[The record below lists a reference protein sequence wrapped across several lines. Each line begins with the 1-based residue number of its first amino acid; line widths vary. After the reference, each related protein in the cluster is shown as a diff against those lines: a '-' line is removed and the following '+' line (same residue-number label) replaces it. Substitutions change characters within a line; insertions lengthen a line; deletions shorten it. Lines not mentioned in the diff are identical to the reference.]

1 MCLRGGS
8 SCKDARFAT
17 QSKSSG
23 FVDLLLSIVV
33 VVVNNVV
40 VVVVEDENVG
50 RKDAPLK
57 RKLRVVAMW
66 SYPCC

>member
-40 VVVVEDENVG
+40 VVVVVEDENVG
-50 RKDAPLK
+50 RKGAPL
-57 RKLRVVAMW
+57 
-66 SYPCC
+66 

>member
-33 VVVNNVV
+33 VVV
-40 VVVVEDENVG
+40 VVVEDENVG
-50 RKDAPLK
+50 RKDAPL
-57 RKLRVVAMW
+57 
-66 SYPCC
+66 

>member
-40 VVVVEDENVG
+40 VVVVENENVG
-50 RKDAPLK
+50 RKDAPL
-57 RKLRVVAMW
+57 
-66 SYPCC
+66 

>member
-8 SCKDARFAT
+8 SCKDARFST
-17 QSKSSG
+17 QAKSCG

-50 RKDAPLK
+50 RRDAPL
-57 RKLRVVAMW
+57 
-66 SYPCC
+66 

>member
-40 VVVVEDENVG
+40 VEDENVG
-50 RKDAPLK
+50 RKDAPL
-57 RKLRVVAMW
+57 
-66 SYPCC
+66 